1 MVFPQTQTIY
11 TMFTLLAFS
20 FPITKVGACFSTN
33 HSNVKRKTI
42 LWLWILWIPLDQIAW
57 QAVVFSFILLL
68 CSTSILV
75 VKLKKE
81 ILDLSSFVTL
91 IEKIHPL
98 VITQVYSPLYTMCRP
113 AWKCETHFSSDLKT
127 LVLVVVPFNTTYC
140 T

>member
-81 ILDLSSFVTL
+81 ILDLSCYVTL
-91 IEKIHPL
+91 IEKIHPFL
-98 VITQVYSPLYTMCRP
+98 LSLKCTALMCRP

-127 LVLVVVPFNTTYC
+127 LFLVVVPFNTTYC